1 MVVGF
6 RAMNLKPR
14 ADFGDLRVFSPESR
28 HAETMAQSIVRHGGL
43 PVIAQSLREVPLDDP
58 PEVRPFVEGLIEGS
72 IDVVIFL
79 TGVGARTLAA
89 AIADRLPKEPFV
101 AALARTLV
109 VVRGPK
115 PLAALR
121 EIGARVDLQ
130 VPEPNTWRE
139 LLAAIDATMALSGKR
154 VALQEYGIPNPELID
169 RLEARGATVLRV
181 PIYRWAL
188 PEDTAPLREAI
199 RKIID
204 GMIDVLRHLLNQV
217 IE

>member
-1 MVVGF
+1 
-6 RAMNLKPR
+6 MNLKPR

-121 EIGARVDLQ
+121 AGFSSPGSATGPNWIMRWETCGKSR
-130 VPEPNTWRE
+130 PE
-139 LLAAIDATMALSGKR
+139 A
-154 VALQEYGIPNPELID
+154 
-169 RLEARGATVLRV
+169 
-181 PIYRWAL
+181 
-188 PEDTAPLREAI
+188 DTGWKSPSRACRAHEC
-199 RKIID
+199 RS
-204 GMIDVLRHLLNQV
+204 RSR
-217 IE
+217 